1 MALTLQEP
9 PTESVPLQTDP
20 HGAIRVT
27 GTRVTLDTVIAAYE
41 RGARA
46 EDIAR
51 QFDVLHAGDV
61 HAVLAYY
68 FRHRQ
73 EVDEYLRQ
81 RRATAEIV
89 RAEIERRSP
98 SDELRERV
106 RRRRLEHSGQPD
118 QSS

>member
-9 PTESVPLQTDP
+9 PTEAVPLKTDP
-20 HGAIRVT
+20 YGAIRVA
-27 GTRVTLDTVIAAYE
+27 GTRVTLDTLVAAYE
-41 RGARA
+41 RGASA

-51 QFDVLHAGDV
+51 QFDVLDVADV

-68 FRHRQ
+68 LRHRG

-81 RRATAEIV
+81 READAAAV

-98 SDELRERV
+98 PDELRERL
-106 RRRRLEHSGQPD
+106 RRRSGRNG
-118 QSS
+118 